1 MREPGPTRVAAP
13 KPVKDVSVSQVLSR
27 THEGVYLESQQ
38 EVDAF
43 LDALKRELEDALQA
57 NRRIRIH

>member
-1 MREPGPTRVAAP
+1 M
-13 KPVKDVSVSQVLSR
+13 LSR

-43 LDALKRELEDALQA
+43 LDALKRELDDAIRA
-57 NRRIRIH
+57 NKRIHLR

>member
-1 MREPGPTRVAAP
+1 
-13 KPVKDVSVSQVLSR
+13 VLSR

-43 LDALKRELEDALQA
+43 LDALKRELEDAIQA
-57 NRRIRIH
+57 NKRIRLR